1 MTSRVTRALLDRVK
15 TPRLRFPTQLT
26 LEPLQVCNAK
36 CFCCPY
42 TQLSEDRSYTR
53 QRMSREEIV
62 RVITDFA
69 ENLRRYDYRG
79 PARVTPYRF
88 SDPLICPDLDLIL
101 ETCAVHGLEVQITTN
116 AVSFGAKKVEL
127 LDAYDAVVRKHIC
140 ISIIG
145 STQEEVEEFMRVDL
159 DRTRSNLRAIAE
171 QSPRLAAKIQVS
183 LRCIKG
189 TPEEQANL
197 DALRDEF
204 LELGFEVELKPVGW
218 VENRIDGD
226 AWEQKPDEF
235 IQGCGL
241 YRNKI
246 LRRLEVMVNGDVTL
260 CCNDAEGRRVFGNV
274 FEKPIDEI
282 LERASG
288 GGAPKDLRDRVL
300 TGQER
305 PDLRALQ
312 PGGVRNP
319 LADQGDSDHR
329 SPGAGP
335 PGSQG
340 SAVFGLGSRPRNR
353 ETKRPWLA
361 SFSTKR

>member
-53 QRMSREEIV
+53 QRMSREQITQ
-62 RVITDFA
+62 VITDFA
-69 ENLRRYDYRG
+69 ENLRRHDYRG

-101 ETCAVHGLEVQITTN
+101 EICALHNLEVQITTN

-127 LDAYDAVVRKHIC
+127 LDSYDAVVRKHIC

-159 DRTRSNLRAIAE
+159 DRTRANLRAIAE

-183 LRCIKG
+183 LRCMKE

-197 DALRDEF
+197 DILRDEF

-226 AWEQKPDEF
+226 AWQQKPDKF

-282 LERASG
+282 WNGPL
-288 GGAPKDLRDRVL
+288 L
-300 TGQER
+300 QEHR
-305 PDLRALQ
+305 KIYATEFSQEKNGLIC
-312 PGGVRNP
+312 VRCSQAEYGN
-319 LADQGDSDHR
+319 R
-329 SPGAGP
+329 SPIKGVPTIGA
-335 PGSQG
+335 Q
-340 SAVFGLGSRPRNR
+340 
-353 ETKRPWLA
+353 ELA
-361 SFSTKR
+361 RHALKGALSSV